1 MAEHIYRSEG
11 PSGLNRDYL
20 LGLENALEQLS
31 PESGDE
37 HVSDLSERVRA
48 IMAREEGISLAA
60 EDGGAVDRVVSQES
74 NEPAAAHHKFRRVSS
89 VNEQEETEKA
99 T

>member
-1 MAEHIYRSEG
+1 M
-11 PSGLNRDYL
+11 DYL
-20 LGLENALEQLS
+20 LGLEKALKDLS
-31 PESGDE
+31 PESEDE

-48 IMAREEGISLAA
+48 IIAREEGKSSAA

-74 NEPAAAHHKFRRVSS
+74 IEAAAARHEFRRVSS
-89 VNEQEETEKA
+89 VDEQEETEKS